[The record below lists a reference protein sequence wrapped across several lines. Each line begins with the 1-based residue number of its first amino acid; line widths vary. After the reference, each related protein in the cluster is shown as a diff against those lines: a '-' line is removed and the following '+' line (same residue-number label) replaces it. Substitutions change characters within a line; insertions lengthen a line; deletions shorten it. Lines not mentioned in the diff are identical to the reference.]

1 MHADWVVVSGAP
13 EGEMPV
19 MLLLPAE
26 DVRVDDTWDTV
37 GMSGTGSN
45 DMVIEDQFV
54 PEYRTLG
61 IVGMMSGSTP
71 GALIHEDPFYTIPML
86 PFLYC
91 EAMPV
96 FSGALR
102 GAAQAF
108 EELVSDRVTTYSQA
122 KAAEQQFAHVYL
134 GEAHAAADVAEI
146 LVREQIRRTLDVHA
160 AKGAE
165 GFDLSTRL
173 LLKGQSGF
181 LVDHCRRAS
190 GEMMRHAGARGFRR
204 ESPVQRFAR
213 DLNMLASHAFWD
225 WDASREQ
232 IGRNRVGLE
241 PTYPLL

>member
-1 MHADWVVVSGAP
+1 MTDSSESSSRVNSPEIRPSHITKARSDMPITSSISDEAKSEVS
-13 EGEMPV
+13 
-19 MLLLPAE
+19 LK
-26 DVRVDDTWDTV
+26 
-37 GMSGTGSN
+37 N
-45 DMVIEDQFV
+45 
-54 PEYRTLG
+54 
-61 IVGMMSGSTP
+61 
-71 GALIHEDPFYTIPML
+71 
-86 PFLYC
+86 